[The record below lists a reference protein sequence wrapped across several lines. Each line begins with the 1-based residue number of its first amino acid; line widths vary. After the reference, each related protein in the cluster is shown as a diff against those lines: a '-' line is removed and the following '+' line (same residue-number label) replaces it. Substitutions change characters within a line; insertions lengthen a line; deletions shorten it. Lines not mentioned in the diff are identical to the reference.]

1 MKRKLKGAVLLGLS
15 LASPQALAL
24 GVGALEVHSPLGAPL
39 EATIPLYDTQGL
51 DPAAFQARLADAQTY
66 ARAGLARSEPLR
78 DLGFRVERR
87 GARLVLA
94 LDSRQPINEPYLD
107 LLIDLEWPGGQQLR
121 QITLLL
127 DPPDYRPLGEPA
139 APRVPATPATP
150 APAATPRTVSSP
162 AAPSPAAQAQ
172 GNPAFVRS
180 GDTLWAVASRLR
192 PDSDV
197 SMQQMMLALVAANP
211 EVFPNGNINQMR
223 AGFALRVP
231 GREGL
236 VAISRA
242 EADQLVQAHH
252 QAWANRGGGAPAP
265 VAMPTLVAA
274 VAPRAEAARE
284 ALPPENGEAE
294 VQAEAEPA
302 AEVSGGETPAPSAE
316 STPAAP
322 AAQEAEGEAVA
333 PSAGDEQAAPRLVL
347 LSDAEL
353 AAEQAVG
360 QADEEG
366 AIEPAFGESVAE
378 EAKASALA
386 AADGLAEGEDVVE
399 ERAPTPMQSGEPLL
413 AQSSAAEEAGLA
425 EEPRPATALA
435 ELREERDELRGEI
448 TALRDEM
455 AALRE
460 QLAALVADDGGADG
474 AGLGGIVPPDSATP
488 AEGAPAQ
495 NRPWWGAIWAGA
507 RDHTLALGGA
517 ALALL
522 LALWALLR
530 RRREEDEG
538 QSFAELYAAS
548 PAPEAHPAWAVP
560 GPAQPGR
567 SALPEAEAIS
577 EADIFIAYG
586 RYDQAR
592 ELLEASLARDPSRDD
607 LRLKLMTV
615 LVEQRDWAAARR
627 EGELLKAHGDPALAA
642 ELARL
647 QTRCQAEADGEPSA
661 PAEPQ
666 GPSPGEPS
674 VDSSQAD
681 SVERMIDYG
690 PSQDVGDEPG
700 ASEAE
705 APRAESSERERII
718 DYRPPQIEP
727 VEPKGETPQQPEVA
741 FTGDDEAA
749 APPADAAIP
758 ADWEVEELAFPAADL
773 DNEAPA
779 AAPAAQR
786 LLAEA
791 QALLETGE
799 RERAAELLARVVA
812 DGDDQRR
819 EQARALIAQHN
830 L

>member
-1 MKRKLKGAVLLGLS
+1 MKRKLKGVVLLGLS
-15 LASPQALAL
+15 LATPQALAL
-24 GVGALEVHSPLGAPL
+24 GVGALEVHSHLGAPL
-39 EATIPLYDTQGL
+39 EATIPLYDTRGL
-51 DPAAFQARLADAQTY
+51 DPAGFQARLADAQTY
-66 ARAGLARSEPLR
+66 ARAGLPRSEPLG
-78 DLGFRVERR
+78 DLDFRVERR
-87 GARLVLA
+87 GERLVLV
-94 LDSRQPINEPYLD
+94 LDSRRPINEPYLD

-127 DPPDYRPLGEPA
+127 DPPDYRPLVEPA
-139 APRVPATPATP
+139 APRVPVTPATP
-150 APAATPRTVSSP
+150 APAATPPVATSP

-172 GNPAFVRS
+172 GDPAFVRS

-197 SMQQMMLALVAANP
+197 GMQQMMLALVAANP

-223 AGFALRVP
+223 AGFTLRVP
-231 GREGL
+231 GREAL
-236 VAISRA
+236 VAISPA
-242 EADQLVQAHH
+242 EAERLVQTHH
-252 QAWANRGGGAPAP
+252 RAWANRGGGAPAP
-265 VAMPTLVAA
+265 VAMPALAAA
-274 VAPRAEAARE
+274 VAPREAVS
-284 ALPPENGEAE
+284 PESGEAE
-294 VQAEAEPA
+294 AQAEPSPEA
-302 AEVSGGETPAPSAE
+302 SDGETPAPGAG

-322 AAQEAEGEAVA
+322 AAREGEGEVVA
-333 PSAGDEQAAPRLVL
+333 PSAGDEQATPRLVL

-353 AAEQAVG
+353 AAEQA
-360 QADEEG
+360 DEEG
-366 AIEPAFGESVAE
+366 ASEPAFGEAVAE
-378 EAKASALA
+378 EVKASALA
-386 AADGLAEGEDVVE
+386 AADVLAEGEGGVE
-399 ERAPTPMQSGEPLL
+399 ENALTPTESGEPLL
-413 AQSSAAEEAGLA
+413 AHSSAAEEAGLT
-425 EEPRPATALA
+425 EEPRPAVALA

-460 QLAALVADDGGADG
+460 QLAALVADSGGADG
-474 AGLGGIVPPDSATP
+474 AGLGGIVPPDNATP

-495 NRPWWGAIWAGA
+495 NRTWWGALWDGA
-507 RDHTLALGGA
+507 RNHTLALGGA

-538 QSFAELYAAS
+538 QSFAERYAAS
-548 PAPEAHPAWAVP
+548 PAPESDPARAVP
-560 GPAQPGR
+560 GPAQPER
-567 SALPEAEAIS
+567 RAIPEAQAIS

-592 ELLEASLARDPSRDD
+592 ELLEASLARDPDRDD

-615 LVEQRDWAAARR
+615 LVEQQDWAAARR
-627 EGELLKAHGDPALAA
+627 EGELLEAHGDPALAP

-647 QTRCQAEADGEPSA
+647 QARIGTEGGGQEGEPVESDGEAPQAESSA
-661 PAEPQ
+661 R
-666 GPSPGEPS
+666 S
-674 VDSSQAD
+674 
-681 SVERMIDYG
+681 IDYRPPREHQG
-690 PSQDVGDEPG
+690 EPG
-700 ASEAE
+700 AAEAE
-705 APRAESSERERII
+705 APRTESSERII

-727 VEPKGETPQQPEVA
+727 VEPRGETPRQPEVE
-741 FTGDDEAA
+741 FTPGDE
-749 APPADAAIP
+749 PANGEIP
-758 ADWEVEELAFPAADL
+758 HDWEVEELALPASDL
-773 DNEAPA
+773 DNKASA